1 MAFDLKFDP
10 PFAVLEP
17 KQSSIINVSFT
28 PYSVGYYS
36 LDLPCLV
43 AHGPPSGIFAR
54 LTAQC
59 QGPEVTITNPE
70 INFGLVGVGEKSEMQ
85 VTFRNLSNTE
95 ASWSLAEVGAN
106 EIDIEN
112 PRKYK
117 NQGNVCRILF
127 VPSSGKIGPNETLSV
142 AVLCVGGK
150 KTSAV

>member
-1 MAFDLKFDP
+1 MSFDLKFDP

-17 KQSSIINVSFT
+17 KQSSMINISFT

-85 VTFRNLSNTE
+85 
-95 ASWSLAEVGAN
+95 
-106 EIDIEN
+106 
-112 PRKYK
+112 
-117 NQGNVCRILF
+117 
-127 VPSSGKIGPNETLSV
+127 
-142 AVLCVGGK
+142 
-150 KTSAV
+150 

>member
-1 MAFDLKFDP
+1 M
-10 PFAVLEP
+10 
-17 KQSSIINVSFT
+17 
-28 PYSVGYYS
+28 
-36 LDLPCLV
+36 

-70 INFGLVGVGEKSEMQ
+70 IVWPRRCGEKSEMQ

-112 PRKYK
+112 P
-117 NQGNVCRILF
+117 Q
-127 VPSSGKIGPNETLSV
+127 KI
-142 AVLCVGGK
+142 
-150 KTSAV
+150 